1 MPQIWQLKLQGG
13 LMSQGLIDKL
23 SSNKFIPIAIVILAL
38 VFGIFLSSMKNNLSY
53 QTVQDELP
61 QVAVSEIFMQD
72 VSIPIFT
79 QGVVQPKVTLQ
90 VASEV
95 GGRILSVSPLLE
107 SGRFVKKGDLLLEI
121 DKSQYSLEV
130 SQAKAVLAKANLGL
144 KQAKNRGA
152 KALLQEARATYS
164 AAKASLDL
172 AQQRVKQTKIKAPFD
187 GRIIS
192 VSVGTGQIAATGVP
206 LFEIYAID
214 VAEIRL
220 PLSDLQFEL
229 IDGAIL
235 HTAGDVN
242 EDNYPEVVINILGKD
257 TNTWTG
263 KIVRAEGLVDASNRL
278 NYVVAEL
285 KDPFISTPKNNG
297 IALRAGQYIKAT
309 IAGKWL
315 HDIMVLPRNILFE
328 DSKVLVLDAE
338 SRIKIVDVV
347 IKYKGKDKV
356 YISSGLEQGSKVVM
370 TPMNLIVD
378 GMKVKVIAE
387 SELNPIATES
397 SASMTSEDSKEAVNT
412 TE

>member
-79 QGVVQPKVTLQ
+79 QGIVQPKVTLQ

-95 GGRILSVSPLLE
+95 GGRIVSVSPLLE
-107 SGRFVKKGDLLLEI
+107 SGRFVKKGDLLLEV
-121 DKSQYSLEV
+121 DKSKYSLEV
-130 SQAKAVLAKANLGL
+130 SQAKAVLAQANLGL

-152 KALLQEARATYS
+152 KALLQGARATYS

-242 EDNYPEVVINILGKD
+242 KDNYPEVVINILGKD
-257 TNTWTG
+257 TSTWTG

-285 KDPFISTPKNNG
+285 KAPFISTSENNG

-378 GMKVKVIAE
+378 GMKVNVIAE
-387 SELNPIATES
+387 SELNPITTES
-397 SASMTSEDSKEAVNT
+397 SAQITSEDSKEAVNT